1 MKDLVLLYFA
11 IILSLS
17 QDYNFFFKWLFAGN
31 TEDRRRYC
39 VVIK

>member
-17 QDYNFFFKWLFAGN
+17 QDFTIFFKNGCLQETQK
-31 TEDRRRYC
+31 TEEDI
-39 VVIK
+39 VL